1 MNANQI
7 YRALVALG
15 AEPLFDPEVRP
26 EGPQEKDRL
35 RLLGALPAKTVL
47 KLTAS
52 TRSADEQMEDVAESV
67 IGWMEEAGPDSDL
80 SANVLSSRL

>member
-1 MNANQI
+1 M
-7 YRALVALG
+7 
-15 AEPLFDPEVRP
+15 
-26 EGPQEKDRL
+26 
-35 RLLGALPAKTVL
+35 RLLGALPAKTDL

-52 TRSADEQMEDVAESV
+52 PRSADEQMEDVAESV